1 MFIFSFIIIISNLFS
16 LHFFNINTHSWYI
29 WITNT
34 CIKNTITCKC
44 MLCTFVLFC
53 LCFFF
58 KNFAIILLFNYLVSC
73 SSYIFFQFRRMTME
87 STLMFSK
94 GCYKKLPRLQ
104 KLDTPSGGC
113 CMWWPSTTIP
123 WGLVSR
129 LVRIE
134 KFSVSFYHVYLEY
147 MYIHTSRDLNE
158 WCHVERDILWSN
170 HAKSSNIA
178 INSLLCSSAYM

>member
-1 MFIFSFIIIISNLFS
+1 MHAS
-16 LHFFNINTHSWYI
+16 Y
-29 WITNT
+29 
-34 CIKNTITCKC
+34 
-44 MLCTFVLFC
+44 FC
-53 LCFFF
+53 PLLLVCFFL
-58 KNFAIILLFNYLVSC
+58 KNFAIILPFNYWGELSFLFKL
-73 SSYIFFQFRRMTME
+73 YFFFQFRRMAME
-87 STLMFSK
+87 LTLIFSR

-134 KFSVSFYHVYLEY
+134 KFSVSFYHVYLVY

-158 WCHVERDILWSN
+158 WCHVEREIRWSN